1 MLSDSQEYVL
11 VRKGA
16 SAELRQLP
24 VRIFFC
30 SYSTYAKLPHRIA
43 EAKKL
48 SLRSSGTLASWTN
61 APHGVLVSSIPQGP
75 NRETLNHSPNLPIF
89 VARKG
94 VRTTAARC
102 LYQHLPC
109 RDLVNTMCM
118 DLPSL
123 RIGPLVGLATLDGLH
138 SEA

>member
-1 MLSDSQEYVL
+1 MFSISQEYVL

-16 SAELRQLP
+16 SVELRQLP
-24 VRIFFC
+24 VRIFFH
-30 SYSTYAKLPHRIA
+30 SYDTFTELFPCIV
-43 EAKKL
+43 EAKKP
-48 SLRSSGTLASWTN
+48 SLRSSETLASWTN
-61 APHGVLVSSIPQGP
+61 APHGVLVSSIQQDP

-102 LYQHLPC
+102 LYPHLPC
-109 RDLVNTMCM
+109 RGLVSTMCM
-118 DLPSL
+118 DLPNL
-123 RIGPLVGLATLDGLH
+123 RIGPQVGLVTLDGLH